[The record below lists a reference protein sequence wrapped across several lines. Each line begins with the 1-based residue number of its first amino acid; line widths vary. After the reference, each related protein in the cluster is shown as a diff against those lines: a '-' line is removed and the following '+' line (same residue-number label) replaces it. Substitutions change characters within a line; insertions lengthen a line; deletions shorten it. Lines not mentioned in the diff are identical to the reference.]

1 MRFYQAQTCKRSA
14 ARYFLFVWMVF
25 VSVCSTAP
33 AQEPPPAKV
42 IVQPITREVVAENRS
57 SIGFIDF
64 DRTSRVSS
72 EVAGLVKSV
81 LVSEGD
87 RVGKGD
93 PLVRLDTELLDQEI
107 ALRKTRIAQA
117 QLRIELAEKNLE
129 RLKTLL
135 SRKGT
140 SEKNYDDA
148 LFSFQDSQAEK
159 KSSELE
165 LEKLLIRK
173 RKSEIRA
180 PFDGIVLD
188 KNVETGDWVQQGTL
202 LVAVGSTKDIV
213 VRVTVEESVLQFIS
227 LNEEVPVTINAFNR
241 QLTGI
246 ITQIDPVADERTRN
260 VFLKISIPPQDVVV
274 DNLSATV
281 FIPSSRKRELSIL
294 PRDALVRFKGKDFVY
309 TVKDDKASLLPV
321 NIVTFLG
328 SRVGVDNPYF
338 VPGMVVVVEGNE
350 RLRPDQA
357 VVIESAD

>member
-1 MRFYQAQTCKRSA
+1 
-14 ARYFLFVWMVF
+14 VV
-25 VSVCSTAP
+25 
-33 AQEPPPAKV
+33 
-42 IVQPITREVVAENRS
+42 VQPVTREVITENRS
-57 SIGFIDF
+57 YIGFIDF

-72 EVAGLVKSV
+72 DVAGLVKSV
-81 LVSEGD
+81 LVNEGD
-87 RVGKGD
+87 RVKKGD

-107 ALRKTRIAQA
+107 ALRKTRIDQA
-117 QLRIELAEKNLE
+117 QLRIELAGKNLK
-129 RLKTLL
+129 RLETLL

-165 LEKLLIRK
+165 LQKLLIQK

-180 PFDGIVLD
+180 PFDGIILE

-202 LVAVGSTKDIV
+202 LAAVGSTQDII
-213 VRVTVEESVLQFIS
+213 VRVPVEESVLQFITPG
-227 LNEEVPVTINAFNR
+227 EQVPVTLSAFNR
-241 QLTGI
+241 ELTGT
-246 ITQIDPVADERTRN
+246 ITQVDPVADERTRN
-260 VFLKISIPPQDVVV
+260 VFLKIHIPPQDGVI

-281 FIPSSRKRELSIL
+281 FIPTSAKRELSIL
-294 PRDALVRFKGKDFVY
+294 PRDALIKFKGRDFVY
-309 TVKDDKASLLPV
+309 TVKDGKASLLPV

-328 SRVGVDNPYF
+328 SSVGADNPYF

-357 VVIESAD
+357 VTIKGTD